1 MLPSETMIWQ
11 PEFTD
16 KTLSR
21 KPGAVHCVVPLLG
34 IDAPTIRASLIYILL
49 FRELNVFLMYINHYP
64 KYDMKFLGSITST
77 S

>member
-1 MLPSETMIWQ
+1 TELPRREGTIR
-11 PEFTD
+11 PE
-16 KTLSR
+16 
-21 KPGAVHCVVPLLG
+21 VVTLLG